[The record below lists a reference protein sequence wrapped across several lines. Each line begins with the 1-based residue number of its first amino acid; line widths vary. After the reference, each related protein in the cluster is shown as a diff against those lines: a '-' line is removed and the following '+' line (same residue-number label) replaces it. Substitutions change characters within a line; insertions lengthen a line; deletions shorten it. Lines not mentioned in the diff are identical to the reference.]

1 MLKNIL
7 VNFKLLALYSLYRE
21 KNHVYMGDL
30 PILYSASVLR

>member
-21 KNHVYMGDL
+21 KNHVYMWG
-30 PILYSASVLR
+30 SANSI